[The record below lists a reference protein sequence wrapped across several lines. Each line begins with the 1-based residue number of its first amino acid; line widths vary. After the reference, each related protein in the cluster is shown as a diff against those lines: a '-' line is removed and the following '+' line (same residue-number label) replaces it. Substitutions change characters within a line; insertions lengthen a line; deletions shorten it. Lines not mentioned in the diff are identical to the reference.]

1 MFRLPLRVSMFR
13 LQFQVWPQLQLVK
26 GGRIYRIVVT
36 EQKAQNRAQGIVRKV
51 RHAAKKDGSQQIL
64 APFERV
70 TPADRFPVLFDTA
83 SLAMQNRLQDR
94 SSL

>member
-36 EQKAQNRAQGIVRKV
+36 EQKAQNRAQGIV
-51 RHAAKKDGSQQIL
+51 
-64 APFERV
+64 
-70 TPADRFPVLFDTA
+70 
-83 SLAMQNRLQDR
+83 
-94 SSL
+94 